1 MVGTTTERRRPGP
14 ASRGGRRRAASPVL
28 RESTRDQQ
36 NGVEEADP
44 TT

>member
-14 ASRGGRRRAASPVL
+14 ASRGGRHRAAAPVL
-28 RESTRDQQ
+28 RESPGHQQ
-36 NGVEEADP
+36 NGVEEAEP